1 MDSDA
6 YHCGTCRH
14 GFLSNNCTQCETEY
28 VKGKIMND
36 IEFVPG
42 LIVKQ
47 RASNAPDYV
56 ICKLSIKPNEL
67 AEWLQSKSGE
77 WVNVEVK
84 VSKSGKA
91 YAAVDS
97 WKPEAQNQRHAPS
110 SPQTRPQAAPQRAAP
125 TRQQAP
131 ARAPAPAP
139 RSAPAPGGFDD
150 LDDDIPF

>member
-1 MDSDA
+1 LNQ
-6 YHCGTCRH
+6 GT
-14 GFLSNNCTQCETEY
+14 
-28 VKGKIMND
+28 IMND

-47 RASNAPDYV
+47 RSSNAPDYV
-56 ICKLSIKPNEL
+56 ICKLSIKREEL

-97 WKPEAQNQRHAPS
+97 WKPEAQNNRPAPA
-110 SPQTRPQAAPQRAAP
+110 RPAP
-125 TRQQAP
+125 TRPQAP

-139 RSAPAPGGFDD
+139 RAAPAPGGFDAM
-150 LDDDIPF
+150 DDDVPW